1 MFSEKGQELLKAS
14 LPDDTRVKELLA
26 QGADYHEIDPDE
38 KETVYTAI
46 VRELG
51 YVATDLLQD
60 GVKATIPEAT
70 GSNAFI
76 HAIWGLDFGL
86 LEALLKCGA
95 NPNQLYGEEGDFET
109 ALDIV
114 ANEFHCL
121 GKHSPEAHSVL
132 EAMESVIKKHG
143 GKYARELKN

>member
-14 LPDDTRVKELLA
+14 LPDDARVKELLA

-51 YVATDLLQD
+51 YVATDLLQE

-76 HAIWGLDFGL
+76 HAIWMLNFGL
-86 LEALLKCGA
+86 LDTLLKCGA

-114 ANEFHCL
+114 ANEYHCDP
-121 GKHSPEAHSVL
+121 SPEAHSVL

-143 GKYARELKN
+143 GKYAHELKN